1 MTTDSTEVSHSV
13 LRKIAHATEF
23 ALLGVVVAKLM
34 NFDFKKYCWHFL
46 LSGLGVAFFDE
57 TIQLFSEGRAA
68 QISDVWIDLGGYFV
82 GGLLAFGIG
91 ALIRYQQGTI
101 YHRNGGKKSL

>member
-1 MTTDSTEVSHSV
+1 M
-13 LRKIAHATEF
+13 
-23 ALLGVVVAKLM
+23 G
-34 NFDFKKYCWHFL
+34 
-46 LSGLGVAFFDE
+46 FFDE
-57 TIQLFSEGRAA
+57 TILLFSEGRAA

-91 ALIRYQQGTI
+91 ALIRYRQKHRTI